1 MKIRRQGNQL
11 HITRGTDMDYPVLGI
26 GAAVILLYL
35 APFVTSWLA
44 AVSVL
49 ICGYRILRYNARV
62 FAVDYCMLMP
72 VSALTKINGGV
83 ALLIYL
89 CLLAGII
96 YLFRGGFRASAPY
109 LILVLLMN
117 YLFLRMQMDINDFVL
132 CFGQMF
138 VLGVLVPEQ
147 DEKSAERA
155 IKAFCWSLILSS
167 CYAYVLR
174 NTGPLRVVTGT
185 ADGNM
190 WGTNVTRFCGLF
202 SDPNYYSTFLI
213 VAIALL
219 LKLRDGGRIRSLW
232 FIAGVLVLTAF
243 GILTYSKM
251 FFLMLVML
259 MLVYVV
265 WQYWNKKVFRGV
277 FLTAA
282 AILALVVLLTMENS
296 PFAVV
301 LDRLTSA
308 RTLKELTTSRSSVL
322 AVYIREITKSIPA
335 FLFGKGLAA
344 DALYRDPHNLYVEIA
359 YYVGVV
365 GLILILSLYISITA
379 YMVRR
384 TRDFPRQNF
393 IAKYLVLVSILG
405 MYLSLQGMFMLYL
418 YAVLF
423 LGYLSVL
430 LPPKS
435 KPMQPSD
442 GKSGNPVF
450 KERKCL

>member
-49 ICGYRILRYNARV
+49 ICGYRMVRYNARV

-72 VSALTKINGGV
+72 VIDLTRISSGIALV
-83 ALLIYL
+83 VYL
-89 CLLAGII
+89 CLLADIV
-96 YLFRGGFRASAPY
+96 YLFRGGFRGNAPY
-109 LILVLLMN
+109 FFLLVLLN
-117 YLFLRMQMDINDFVL
+117 YLFLRMQMKIDNFVL
-132 CFGQMF
+132 CFGQMLMLC
-138 VLGVLVPEQ
+138 VLLPEQ

-155 IKAFCWSLILSS
+155 VKAFCGSLVISS
-167 CYAYVLR
+167 CYAYLLR
-174 NTGPLRVVTGT
+174 NTGPLRLITGT
-185 ADGNM
+185 SAGHM
-190 WGTNVTRFCGLF
+190 WGSNVTRFCGLF
-202 SDPNYYSTFLI
+202 WDPNYYATFLI

-282 AILALVVLLTMENS
+282 AILALAVVLTMENS

-301 LDRLTSA
+301 VDRLTSA

-435 KPMQPSD
+435 KPMQPSER
-442 GKSGNPVF
+442 KSGNPVF